1 VDPLSEDTFAQ
12 EGEVDGP
19 PVAAS
24 VAPAIFC
31 SFFLLFSLPCLWGPS
46 FVSSA
51 GQLVKGVTC
60 THIDTMGTNS
70 SLALFQYLE
79 NNLSLLSL
87 DQVPEAFPAS
97 HSLSLP

>member
-1 VDPLSEDTFAQ
+1 
-12 EGEVDGP
+12 
-19 PVAAS
+19 
-24 VAPAIFC
+24 
-31 SFFLLFSLPCLWGPS
+31 
-46 FVSSA
+46 
-51 GQLVKGVTC
+51 
-60 THIDTMGTNS
+60 MGTNS